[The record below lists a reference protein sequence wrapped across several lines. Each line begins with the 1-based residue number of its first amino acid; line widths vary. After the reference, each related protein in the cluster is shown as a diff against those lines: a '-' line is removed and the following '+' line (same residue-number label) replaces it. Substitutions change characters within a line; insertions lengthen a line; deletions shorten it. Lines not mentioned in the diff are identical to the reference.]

1 MEKFAI
7 LSQSSYTYGKNQ
19 DVDETLR
26 EIESYG
32 LKNYKIDEELS
43 DNESLVLLNDE
54 QQEMTLSIMGT
65 DPSRI
70 KDIYSDLQIFGGMQF
85 GERFYGESE
94 KLEKMQQKYPKHTA
108 ITTGHSL
115 GGHISYNLG
124 LKNNIES
131 HSFNAG
137 ASILDSIKNVKTL
150 FSCGDECSKHQL
162 YTTGI
167 DPLSI
172 FNLHGLIDKFGKQNV
187 IYNYKENMDILNHS
201 LDHFLPEKIG
211 KIKSFEE
218 REIEQEI
225 LDFCKINPKH
235 RACNI
240 KKHRTKYS

>member
-1 MEKFAI
+1 MEQYSV
-7 LSQSSYTYGKNQ
+7 LSQAAYTYGQ
-19 DVDETLR
+19 DEDADKTLQ
-26 EIESYG
+26 EIKSYG
-32 LKNYKIDEELS
+32 LKSYKIDEELS
-43 DNESLVLLNDE
+43 DNESLVLLND
-54 QQEMTLSIMGT
+54 QQEEMTLSIMGT

-94 KLEKMQQKYPKHTA
+94 KLEKMQKKYPTYRA

-115 GGHISYNLG
+115 GGHVSYNLG

-137 ASILDSIKNVKTL
+137 ASILDSMKNIKTL
-150 FSCGDECSKHQL
+150 YSCGDECSKQQL
-162 YTTGI
+162 YTTGR

-187 IYNYKENMDILNHS
+187 IYNYKPNMDILNHS
-201 LDHFLPEKIG
+201 LDHFLPMRVNPT
-211 KIKSFEE
+211 FEE
-218 REIEQEI
+218 KEMEQEI

-235 RACNI
+235 KACNI
-240 KKHRTKYS
+240 RPKQKTFF